1 MNNVMGGSS
10 SLTNYVIYYHFC
22 KPDLNQTGVPQED
35 EFDRAKEQQD
45 LVLEEVVPKLN
56 KEATK
61 LVDVYNLTDII
72 DVEILDSL
80 NDEAISVLK
89 ASPDVLP

>member
-1 MNNVMGGSS
+1 MSESS
-10 SLTNYVIYYHFC
+10 SLTNYVISYHSC
-22 KPDLNQTGVPQED
+22 KSDLNQTPAQED
-35 EFDRAKEQQD
+35 EFDRAKEEQD
-45 LVLEEVVPKLN
+45 MVMEEVVPKLN

-72 DVEILDSL
+72 DLEILDSL